1 MATWRGLRCPPLLCS
16 CPLAQNELRSLEAY
30 PGKKINKKMSLKSSH
45 WHSTIYISF
54 LWAITLMDVPYKPLW
69 KHCTACHLPLPIFHW
84 PLTSILDHF
93 NSPSIL
99 PLSDSTVI
107 GQTLVSLVIW
117 EEYIEELLWFSMA
130 SLCIVY
136 WVCLIALCPNQR
148 VQAGRAGVYRDA
160 LCCGLSQRAKNI
172 HSTRGSEG
180 EPIHS
185 SVNTHKHKHSGSHTL
200 VHRGPYGRA

>member
-1 MATWRGLRCPPLLCS
+1 MLLKK
-16 CPLAQNELRSLEAY
+16 PLEALY
-30 PGKKINKKMSLKSSH
+30 SMSSS
-45 WHSTIYISF
+45 S
-54 LWAITLMDVPYKPLW
+54 LL
-69 KHCTACHLPLPIFHW
+69 HW
-84 PLTSILDHF
+84 PLTSTLDHF
-93 NSPSIL
+93 NNPAIL
-99 PLSDSTVI
+99 PLSDSTVV

-117 EEYIEELLWFSMA
+117 EEYIEELLWFSWA

-172 HSTRGSEG
+172 HSTHGSEG

-185 SVNTHKHKHSGSHTL
+185 SVNTHKHTHSWSHTF
-200 VHRGPYGRA
+200 VHQGPMAVHKCWAVYLSVCMW